1 MEETQPVDDT
11 VMLKDYIGLCNDL
24 SFLAHLPELCDVT
37 FIVGS
42 LEEPV
47 CAVRYA
53 AIGLDKIFTHPIP
66 GLSWRLEV

>member
-37 FIVGS
+37 FIVGC

-47 CAVRYA
+47 CAVR
-53 AIGLDKIFTHPIP
+53 
-66 GLSWRLEV
+66 